1 MNYAKMKS
9 PGNDPQTRFFFLPNY
24 TGFDEKV
31 IIDPMDLWYLK
42 TQVKGSRILFIKA
55 IGSIK

>member
-1 MNYAKMKS
+1 MKS
-9 PGNDPQTRFFFLPNY
+9 PGNDPQTSFFFLPNY
-24 TGFDEKV
+24 TGFGETV
-31 IIDPMDLWYLK
+31 IIDLMDHWYIK

>member
-1 MNYAKMKS
+1 MKS
-9 PGNDPQTRFFFLPNY
+9 PGNDSQIRFFFLPNY

-31 IIDPMDLWYLK
+31 LIDLMDLWYLK